1 MVKVSIGDLAYKATI
16 TTPTH
21 IIYADEP
28 AEKGGGDSGPA
39 PKELLLAS
47 FGSCTCIT
55 LSMYA
60 KTKQWPLEKVDVE
73 LELAEDDN
81 EGTHH
86 SQISRKITLTGNLND
101 EQHQRLLHV
110 ANVCPVHK
118 ILTGS
123 IKIDT
128 QLTT

>member
-1 MVKVSIGDLAYKATI
+1 MVKVSIGDLAYLATI

-28 AEKGGGDSGPA
+28 AEKGGSDTAPA

-47 FGSCTCIT
+47 LGSCTCIT

-60 KTKQWPLEKVDVE
+60 KTKQWPLEKVEVK
-73 LELAEDDN
+73 LEMEESDN
-81 EGTHH
+81 EGLHQTLINR
-86 SQISRKITLTGNLND
+86 QITLTGNLSD

-118 ILTGS
+118 ILTGN
-123 IKIDT
+123 IHIDT